1 MSIIFTRIFITIFME
16 IIMYILYYIAVIVI
30 VGYSIKVVRLVSES
44 SPSVAVCCG

>member
-1 MSIIFTRIFITIFME
+1 
-16 IIMYILYYIAVIVI
+16 MYILNYIILLLLFI